1 MAATPQLGVLG
12 LEGMN
17 TDGAVPG
24 LNRNNVY
31 RLPVVISPLPVLA
44 AFDDLAA
51 NLRSK
56 IFANETQAQILAT
69 LRDTLLP
76 RLISGQL
83 RLPEAEAPTD

>member
-1 MAATPQLGVLG
+1 MAQCL
-12 LEGMN
+12 
-17 TDGAVPG
+17 D
-24 LNRNNVY
+24 RNNVY
-31 RLPVVISPLPVLA
+31 RLPVVIPPLPVLA

-76 RLISGQL
+76 PSDL
-83 RLPEAEAPTD
+83 RPTAPAGSRSTHGLTTRTI